1 MKPADPGR
9 LCLGE
14 FQITDSMP
22 VLVIGLF
29 LFPFSSWFWFGLG
42 RLHISKS
49 LSIPSRW
56 SILWACSQGPLEGS
70 PDPAM
75 LLSAAAGPSPL
86 TVCPLAPTAP
96 SVAPSGLSGGGGA
109 PGELT
114 VTWTVS
120 SEDRGRNMPALL
132 WEGGSPRPAAHPA
145 PGTHLR
151 RGAACREG
159 PTGPLRGP
167 DSGANAGPC
176 PRCRGK
182 PQSGGTQFRGSRGRR
197 TGGAGGRCLSP
208 TPSLAPS
215 PCPGSTS
222 TEAASATWC
231 PSAGRAAPA
240 GRPRGCPVPTPS
252 TSSTATTASGPTR
265 PLKSRSAATTAA
277 GTGPR
282 ASWPSCTRPR
292 KVGRRGRQAPPP
304 LRLVCGV

>member
-167 DSGANAGPC
+167 DSGSMCFNLASSLNVGPFI
-176 PRCRGK
+176 P
-182 PQSGGTQFRGSRGRR
+182 
-197 TGGAGGRCLSP
+197 LL
-208 TPSLAPS
+208 SLAAVMS
-215 PCPGSTS
+215 H
-222 TEAASATWC
+222 
-231 PSAGRAAPA
+231 
-240 GRPRGCPVPTPS
+240 
-252 TSSTATTASGPTR
+252 R
-265 PLKSRSAATTAA
+265 PLCRLSFLP
-277 GTGPR
+277 GC
-282 ASWPSCTRPR
+282 ASFSS
-292 KVGRRGRQAPPP
+292 
-304 LRLVCGV
+304 